1 MTTTPAT
8 ATAPPPSTFDFSA
21 TPHLGFW
28 TLVSVELRKTVN
40 TRAGRWLV
48 AAILALTAAAMVLFF
63 AIADNGEKVF
73 ENFIGFAATP
83 QGFLL
88 PVLGI
93 LLVTSEW
100 SQRTALVTFAL
111 APSRTRVISA
121 KVVAALLLAFVAF
134 AGAVAVAAVATA
146 AGGNESGFSQLTIM
160 TFVLFLGLQLL
171 TILQGVAYGLILL
184 NTPAAI
190 VAFFVLPIASS
201 IIFGTVPA
209 LEDLAPWLD
218 LQSAQQP
225 LLDGDFSIDGEQ
237 LAQLG
242 ATSLIWIVLPFV
254 AGWFRVMRAEIK

>member
-1 MTTTPAT
+1 MSITTDQPL
-8 ATAPPPSTFDFSA
+8 PKFDFSS
-21 TPHLGFW
+21 TPRVRFSR
-28 TLVSVELRKTVN
+28 LVSVELRKTVN
-40 TRAGRWLV
+40 TGAGRWLV
-48 AAILALTAAAMVLFF
+48 AAILALTAATIILYL
-63 AIADNGEKVF
+63 AIADDADKVF

-111 APSRTRVISA
+111 APSRTQVIGA

-134 AGAVAVAAVATA
+134 VGAITVALLATAVAGREDGFNQVTAT
-146 AGGNESGFSQLTIM
+146 TV
-160 TFVLFLGLQLL
+160 VLFLVLQLL
-171 TILQGVAYGLILL
+171 GILQGVAYGLILL

-190 VAFFVLPIASS
+190 VTFFVLPTASS
-201 IIFGTVPA
+201 LIFTTVPA

-218 LQSAQQP
+218 LQTAQSP
-225 LLDGDFSIDGEQ
+225 LLNGDFSVSAEQ
-237 LAQLG
+237 LSQIGLTAV
-242 ATSLIWIVLPFV
+242 IWIVLPFV